1 MFSMIS
7 RASTCSSAS
16 SSAGSGLSCRAGKRH
31 PLPACPGAA
40 LAIAALAAAA
50 VPRLASAQAPDTAP
64 IVVGNLALEQFEPAP
79 AGDALFSVPSPS
91 VGGHLVPRAFL
102 MFDYAHNPLQLHGD
116 STATIVSS
124 QGFLRL
130 DASLSLLERLLVS
143 IDVPFAVLQS
153 GDEPGSPG
161 VAYHVPS
168 SASAG
173 DLRLGVR
180 GRLLGAE
187 RAPFQAAVGA
197 YLFFPTAPAGSYAG
211 EGAFRGAPHILLGGR
226 LNASATVSLA
236 WSATAGAVLRG
247 SVNPHTMTFGVGAA
261 LVLGDERLR
270 IGPEFYGALPLS
282 DQPML
287 SAPGA
292 SVTSSAPVNAELLLG
307 ARVRLL
313 GGIELG
319 AAGGPGLSSAIGTP
333 AFRLVALAGWSPA
346 LTREPAAPTRP
357 VDRDGDGIPDSAD
370 ACPGTGGT
378 TSDDRAR
385 HGCPKADR
393 DGDGVLDVADACPT
407 TSGPSSLDLTKN
419 GCPPDRDGDGI
430 ADAVDACPDTRGSAS
445 SAPRQNGC
453 PGDVDGDGVLD
464 RVDACPSLAGDSSPD
479 RSRNGCPED
488 IDGDGLKPPEDA
500 CPREKGARD
509 PDPTQS
515 GCPRNIRIRDR
526 EIALLKPIRFV
537 MYGRDRKDTVEPIA
551 DEVLT
556 EVREVLEQHPEIK
569 LVEVRGHADDAGDP
583 AFNLRIAQ
591 ERADTVRLWL
601 VEAGVPKEKLV
612 AKGYGDADPI
622 APNRTQEDRQK
633 NRRVQLF
640 IVQEE

>member
-1 MFSMIS
+1 M
-7 RASTCSSAS
+7 
-16 SSAGSGLSCRAGKRH
+16 
-31 PLPACPGAA
+31 PLPGP
-40 LAIAALAAAA
+40 ALAAAA
-50 VPRLASAQAPDTAP
+50 LAAFALPRLASAQGTDASP
-64 IVVGNLALEQFEPAP
+64 IVVGGLALNQIEPAP
-79 AGDALFSVPSPS
+79 AGDALFGVPSPS
-91 VGGHLVPRAFL
+91 IGGHLVPRAFL
-102 MFDYAHNPLQLHGD
+102 MFDYAHNPLKVHGD

-130 DASLSLLERLLVS
+130 DASLSLVERLLVS
-143 IDVPFAVLQS
+143 VDMPFAVIQTG
-153 GDEPGSPG
+153 GDPGTPG

-168 SASAG
+168 SAAVG

-180 GRLLGAE
+180 GRVFGDDH
-187 RAPFQAAVGA
+187 APFQAALGA

-211 EGAFRGAPHILLGGR
+211 EGALRGAPHVLLGGR
-226 LNASATVSLA
+226 VNGDSPVSLA

-247 SVNPHTMTFGVGAA
+247 SDNPDTITFGAGTA
-261 LVLGDERLR
+261 LVLGRERLR
-270 IGPEFYGALPLS
+270 IGPELYGALPTS
-282 DQPML
+282 GRPML

-292 SVTSSAPVNAELLLG
+292 NVTASARVNAELLLG

-313 GGIELG
+313 DGLELG

-333 AFRLVALAGWSPA
+333 AFRFVAFAGWSPA
-346 LTREPAAPTRP
+346 LSSEPTAPTRP
-357 VDRDGDGIPDSAD
+357 ADRDSDGIPDSAD
-370 ACPGTGGT
+370 ACPGTGGIA
-378 TSDDRAR
+378 SDDRAR

-430 ADAVDACPDTRGSAS
+430 ADAVDACPDTRGTPSP
-445 SAPRQNGC
+445 APRQNGC
-453 PGDVDGDGVLD
+453 PGDADGDGVLD

-500 CPREKGARD
+500 CPRERGARD

-526 EIALLKPIRFV
+526 EIALLRPIRFV
-537 MYGRDRKDTVEPIA
+537 MYGRDRKDTVEPIP

-601 VEAGVPKEKLV
+601 VEAGIPKEKLV

-640 IVQEE
+640 IVREE